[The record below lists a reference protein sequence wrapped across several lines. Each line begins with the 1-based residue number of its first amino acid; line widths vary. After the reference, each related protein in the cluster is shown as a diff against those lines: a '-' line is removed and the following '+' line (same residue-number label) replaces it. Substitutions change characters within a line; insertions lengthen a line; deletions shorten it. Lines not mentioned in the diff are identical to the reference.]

1 MSIMNE
7 CVRNVLPIAIIKLKK
22 LLDGRTMIMDIKF
35 TADYILEKEFKKS
48 MKGYNVDEVDQFLD
62 LIREDYD
69 TFYAKIAALEE
80 EIARLKQE
88 ASSSNRKVTPA
99 QPVTNNTN
107 FDILKRLSNLEKHVF
122 GSKLYE

>member
-1 MSIMNE
+1 
-7 CVRNVLPIAIIKLKK
+7 
-22 LLDGRTMIMDIKF
+22 MDIKL

-62 LIREDYD
+62 IIREDYD
-69 TFYAKIAALEE
+69 AFTTKIAALEE
-80 EIARLKQE
+80 ENERLKQE
-88 ASSSNRKVTPA
+88 MANTSRKSSTPPPPTGAS
-99 QPVTNNTN
+99 NTN

>member
-1 MSIMNE
+1 
-7 CVRNVLPIAIIKLKK
+7 
-22 LLDGRTMIMDIKF
+22 MDIKL

-62 LIREDYD
+62 IIREDYD
-69 TFYAKIAALEE
+69 AFASKIAALEE
-80 EIARLKQE
+80 ENARLKQE
-88 ASSSNRKVTPA
+88 MASSSRKAATTPPPTGA
-99 QPVTNNTN
+99 NNTN

>member
-1 MSIMNE
+1 
-7 CVRNVLPIAIIKLKK
+7 
-22 LLDGRTMIMDIKF
+22 MDIKL

-62 LIREDYD
+62 IIREDYD
-69 TFYAKIAALEE
+69 AFTAKIAALEE
-80 EIARLKQE
+80 ENERLKQE
-88 ASSSNRKVTPA
+88 MANSSRKVVATPTPTGA
-99 QPVTNNTN
+99 NNTN

>member
-1 MSIMNE
+1 
-7 CVRNVLPIAIIKLKK
+7 
-22 LLDGRTMIMDIKF
+22 MDIKF
-35 TADYILEKEFKKS
+35 TSDYILEKEFKKS

-69 TFYAKIAALEE
+69 TFAKKMAVLEE
-80 EIARLKQE
+80 ENARLQQE
-88 ASSSNRKVTPA
+88 LNSTSKRPA
-99 QPVTNNTN
+99 PAPTTNSTN

>member
-1 MSIMNE
+1 MNE
-7 CVRNVLPIAIIKLKK
+7 CVRNVSPIAIMNCKK
-22 LLDGRTMIMDIKF
+22 LLDGRTMIMDIKL

-48 MKGYNVDEVDQFLD
+48 MKGYNIDEVDQFLD

-69 TFYAKIAALEE
+69 TFNAKIAALEE
-80 EIARLKQE
+80 ENARLKQE
-88 ASSSNRKVTPA
+88 VSTSSRKVAPA
-99 QPVTNNTN
+99 QPAANNTN

>member
-1 MSIMNE
+1 MNT
-7 CVRNVLPIAIIKLKK
+7 KL
-22 LLDGRTMIMDIKF
+22 

-69 TFYAKIAALEE
+69 QFESKLAALQEE
-80 EIARLKQE
+80 NERLKAE
-88 ASSSNRKVTPA
+88 LGNSSRRSSAP
-99 QPVTNNTN
+99 PVTNNTN

-122 GSKLYE
+122 GNKLYE

>member
-1 MSIMNE
+1 
-7 CVRNVLPIAIIKLKK
+7 
-22 LLDGRTMIMDIKF
+22 MDIKL

-62 LIREDYD
+62 IIREDYD
-69 TFYAKIAALEE
+69 AFATKLAALEE
-80 EIARLKQE
+80 ENARLKQE
-88 ASSSNRKVTPA
+88 MTNTSRKSSTPPPPTGA
-99 QPVTNNTN
+99 NNTN

>member
-1 MSIMNE
+1 
-7 CVRNVLPIAIIKLKK
+7 
-22 LLDGRTMIMDIKF
+22 MDIKL

-62 LIREDYD
+62 MIREDYD
-69 TFYAKIAALEE
+69 AFHAKITQLEGE
-80 EIARLKQE
+80 NERLKQE
-88 ASSSNRKVTPA
+88 VSNAPKKPATVA
-99 QPVTNNTN
+99 QPTANTTN

>member
-1 MSIMNE
+1 
-7 CVRNVLPIAIIKLKK
+7 
-22 LLDGRTMIMDIKF
+22 MDIKL

-62 LIREDYD
+62 MIREDYD
-69 TFYAKIAALEE
+69 TFASKIAAREE
-80 EIARLKQE
+80 ENERLKQE
-88 ASSSNRKVTPA
+88 MSNTSRKSSTPPPPTGAS
-99 QPVTNNTN
+99 NTN

>member
-1 MSIMNE
+1 
-7 CVRNVLPIAIIKLKK
+7 
-22 LLDGRTMIMDIKF
+22 MDIKL

-62 LIREDYD
+62 IIREDYD
-69 TFYAKIAALEE
+69 AFTTKIAALEE
-80 EIARLKQE
+80 ENERLKQE
-88 ASSSNRKVTPA
+88 MANTSRKSSTPPPPTGA
-99 QPVTNNTN
+99 NNTN

>member
-1 MSIMNE
+1 M
-7 CVRNVLPIAIIKLKK
+7 K
-22 LLDGRTMIMDIKF
+22 MDIKL

-69 TFYAKIAALEE
+69 SFATKIAALEE
-80 EIARLKQE
+80 ENERLKQE
-88 ASSSNRKVTPA
+88 LSSSSRKVTPT
-99 QPVTNNTN
+99 QPNTNTTN

>member
-1 MSIMNE
+1 
-7 CVRNVLPIAIIKLKK
+7 
-22 LLDGRTMIMDIKF
+22 MDIKL

-48 MKGYNVDEVDQFLD
+48 MKGYNIDEVDQFLD

-69 TFYAKIAALEE
+69 AFTAKIASLEE
-80 EIARLKQE
+80 ENERLKHE
-88 ASSSNRKVTPA
+88 LANSSRKSAVAPA
-99 QPVTNNTN
+99 PTANSTN